1 MTAETTD
8 QDTANE
14 AAAAAGLTRAQQRT
28 ILWWEVGA
36 FVFIMLV
43 GSFFHFIYE
52 LSGFHPFAALFGS
65 VNESSWEHL
74 KLFFYPGLV
83 FFLVQHAFVKEFANN
98 YWYGKALALAITPIG
113 VLVSFYFY
121 LGIVLP
127 IWGEG
132 TLALDIGTGAFGVLM
147 GNVVAY
153 RTLTQPPRTP
163 SRNWIGVVA
172 MAVMTVAF
180 LTLTYFPPKFFIFED
195 FLGYEYR
202 GEWGILEDYS
212 EHLVFTEE

>member
-1 MTAETTD
+1 MTTD
-8 QDTANE
+8 ASSL
-14 AAAAAGLTRAQQRT
+14 ARRAGRPLTPAQRRS
-28 ILWWEVGA
+28 LLRWEIGA

-52 LSGFHPFAALFGS
+52 LSGFHWFAALFGS

-74 KLFFYPGLV
+74 KLFFYPGIV
-83 FFLVQHAFVKEFANN
+83 FFLVQHAFVKEYANN
-98 YWYGKALALAITPIG
+98 YWYGKALALAITPVG

-132 TLALDIGTGAFGVLM
+132 TLALDISTGAFGVLL
-147 GNVVAY
+147 GNIVAY
-153 RTLTQPPRTP
+153 RILTAPPLQP
-163 SRNWIGVVA
+163 SRNGLGAV
-172 MAVMTVAF
+172 MMLVMTVAF
-180 LTLTYFPPKFFIFED
+180 LTLTYFPPRFFIFED

-212 EHLVFTEE
+212 EHLVFTDE